1 MKRRVL
7 SILSVFLVL
16 SLVSC
21 DINITVKHPS
31 STSAVTVTD
40 PVPSETTDDVT
51 SALETTK
58 GGSETTKNEP
68 ETSAITPEVTTKES
82 EVTTKEPE
90 TTTQGAVETTST
102 PEETTSSEPH
112 EHLYTKIEKVNEQFH
127 VKICDCGHA
136 ETESHKFSEWTLIK
150 SPTEFEE
157 GENYR
162 QCTVC
167 GYSEKTPVPKLGHEH
182 KFSDTWEFD
191 GTSHFKRCEC
201 GETAFTAPHTFGEW
215 KVTLEATETSEGTKE
230 RVCTVCGYSE
240 TAVIEKL
247 SHVHS
252 FSDDWKKDTTYHWH
266 ECSCGEIASKGM
278 HTGSWVTTVE
288 PTSSSAGER
297 KYTCTVC
304 GFTIY
309 ETIPALS
316 FEGVS
321 GTLTQNVH
329 SNGYTRL
336 VLKYETV
343 SRSQNELVLK
353 CTMYLNCY
361 AIRVGHRNATLKLGD
376 KTVSIWTDEV
386 EKEYVK
392 GQRVDLYLGEA
403 EISMPLTAGKGSAQ
417 ISFYYPIDA
426 TISETHIY
434 SVTVEGT
441 VTAN

>member
-51 SALETTK
+51 SAQETTK

-68 ETSAITPEVTTKES
+68 ETSVITPEVTTKEP

-102 PEETTSSEPH
+102 PAETTSSEPH

-240 TAVIEKL
+240 T
-247 SHVHS
+247 
-252 FSDDWKKDTTYHWH
+252 
-266 ECSCGEIASKGM
+266 
-278 HTGSWVTTVE
+278 
-288 PTSSSAGER
+288 
-297 KYTCTVC
+297 
-304 GFTIY
+304 
-309 ETIPALS
+309 
-316 FEGVS
+316 
-321 GTLTQNVH
+321 
-329 SNGYTRL
+329 
-336 VLKYETV
+336 
-343 SRSQNELVLK
+343 
-353 CTMYLNCY
+353 
-361 AIRVGHRNATLKLGD
+361 
-376 KTVSIWTDEV
+376 
-386 EKEYVK
+386 
-392 GQRVDLYLGEA
+392 
-403 EISMPLTAGKGSAQ
+403 
-417 ISFYYPIDA
+417 
-426 TISETHIY
+426 
-434 SVTVEGT
+434 
-441 VTAN
+441 